1 MPRVLAALQTL
12 SSQAFTTERKS
23 VLDVSLIGVSPSLT
37 VPILFKDFISPF
49 QFFGNV
55 KWLPRSQCLVENV
68 SERRGRGGHILKGRD
83 GVARTGNNFSHGA
96 ESKAK
101 IMAVALHWENNPP

>member
-1 MPRVLAALQTL
+1 MARVLAALQTL
-12 SSQAFTTERKS
+12 SSQAFTIERKS
-23 VLDVSLIGVSPSLT
+23 VLNVSLIGVSPSLT

-68 SERRGRGGHILKGRD
+68 SERRGWGGVG
-83 GVARTGNNFSHGA
+83 G
-96 ESKAK
+96 
-101 IMAVALHWENNPP
+101 